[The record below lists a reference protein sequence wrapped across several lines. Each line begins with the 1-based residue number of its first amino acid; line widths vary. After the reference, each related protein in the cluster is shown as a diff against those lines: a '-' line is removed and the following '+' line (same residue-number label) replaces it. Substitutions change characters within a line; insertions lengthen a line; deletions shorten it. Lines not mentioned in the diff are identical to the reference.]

1 MPSRSLTRRAIL
13 QTLAAAPAFSA
24 AKKPNILFIA
34 VDDLNTRLGCY
45 GAAEVKSP
53 NVDGLASR
61 SVRFDKAYCQYPLCN
76 PSRASLL
83 SGRRPPLTH
92 VTDNNTWIRD
102 AMPDVVTLP
111 QHFRNNGYT
120 TAKIGKIFHVGLDD
134 PRAWTMGGE
143 TKHGST
149 GPVDPDTRAEREKR
163 ADRWVAVPG
172 DGEDQPDFRTA
183 TVAID
188 YLNKLKEGP
197 FFLGVGFVKPHVPFI
212 APKKYFDLYNPD
224 RMELPPDFAPKVTG
238 TTPSYRPNFDLFIR
252 RESPPPLAREA
263 IAAYYAAI
271 SFMDSQLGRVLA
283 ELDRL
288 QLRDNTIIVLFG
300 DHGWHLGEKGM
311 WSKLSLFEVSVRA
324 PLLISA
330 PGMSGNGAASPRT
343 VEFVDI
349 YPTLSDL
356 AGLPAPSGLA
366 GRSLRPLLDQPKSPW
381 DKPAYTFIKRGKIM
395 GASVCD
401 ERYRYTEWDQGR
413 AGAELYDHQADPAE
427 IHNLAADAEQSTRV
441 KAMQQLLAQG

>member
-1 MPSRSLTRRAIL
+1 M
-13 QTLAAAPAFSA
+13 
-24 AKKPNILFIA
+24 
-34 VDDLNTRLGCY
+34 
-45 GAAEVKSP
+45 
-53 NVDGLASR
+53 
-61 SVRFDKAYCQYPLCN
+61 
-76 PSRASLL
+76 
-83 SGRRPPLTH
+83 
-92 VTDNNTWIRD
+92 
-102 AMPDVVTLP
+102 
-111 QHFRNNGYT
+111 
-120 TAKIGKIFHVGLDD
+120 
-134 PRAWTMGGE
+134 
-143 TKHGST
+143 
-149 GPVDPDTRAEREKR
+149 
-163 ADRWVAVPG
+163 
-172 DGEDQPDFRTA
+172 
-183 TVAID
+183 
-188 YLNKLKEGP
+188 
-197 FFLGVGFVKPHVPFI
+197 
-212 APKKYFDLYNPD
+212 
-224 RMELPPDFAPKVTG
+224 
-238 TTPSYRPNFDLFIR
+238 
-252 RESPPPLAREA
+252 
-263 IAAYYAAI
+263 
-271 SFMDSQLGRVLA
+271 
-283 ELDRL
+283 
-288 QLRDNTIIVLFG
+288 LFG

>member
-183 TVAID
+183 T
-188 YLNKLKEGP
+188 
-197 FFLGVGFVKPHVPFI
+197 
-212 APKKYFDLYNPD
+212 
-224 RMELPPDFAPKVTG
+224 
-238 TTPSYRPNFDLFIR
+238 
-252 RESPPPLAREA
+252 
-263 IAAYYAAI
+263 
-271 SFMDSQLGRVLA
+271 
-283 ELDRL
+283 
-288 QLRDNTIIVLFG
+288 
-300 DHGWHLGEKGM
+300 
-311 WSKLSLFEVSVRA
+311 
-324 PLLISA
+324 
-330 PGMSGNGAASPRT
+330 PRSIT
-343 VEFVDI
+343 S
-349 YPTLSDL
+349 TSSRT
-356 AGLPAPSGLA
+356 APS
-366 GRSLRPLLDQPKSPW
+366 SW
-381 DKPAYTFIKRGKIM
+381 
-395 GASVCD
+395 AS
-401 ERYRYTEWDQGR
+401 G
-413 AGAELYDHQADPAE
+413 
-427 IHNLAADAEQSTRV
+427 S
-441 KAMQQLLAQG
+441 